1 MIDRIEFNVDQ
12 AVDYIETAKADTK
25 KAVKYQSAARKV
37 PPASPQCRCRCPSWC
52 CISVVPNISALVI
65 PLPVCLP
72 IPQFIRRPTTSSQ
85 DSKG

>member
-37 PPASPQCRCRCPSWC
+37 LPYRYLLLLRRLINVVLFLHVVAAIDVVQYNQCCDLLFMY
-52 CISVVPNISALVI
+52 IDATVVGCGP
-65 PLPVCLP
+65 
-72 IPQFIRRPTTSSQ
+72 
-85 DSKG
+85 

>member
-37 PPASPQCRCRCPSWC
+37 LPYQYLLLLRRRLINVVSFLHAVAVIDVVQYNQCCDLRFVY
-52 CISVVPNISALVI
+52 IHATVVGCGP
-65 PLPVCLP
+65 
-72 IPQFIRRPTTSSQ
+72 
-85 DSKG
+85 